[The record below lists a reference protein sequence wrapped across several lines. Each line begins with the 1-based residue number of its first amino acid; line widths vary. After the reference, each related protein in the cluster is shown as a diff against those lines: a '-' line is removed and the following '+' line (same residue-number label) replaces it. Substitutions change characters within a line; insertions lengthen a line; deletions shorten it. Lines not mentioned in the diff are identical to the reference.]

1 MVKPTPSQLRACAR
15 WNWEK
20 AQLAK
25 GQNRQADHD
34 RLLKQAISLGQQAR
48 DIEMAFILAG
58 EGAQ

>member
-1 MVKPTPSQLRACAR
+1 MNRPTPSQLRACAR

-25 GQNRQADHD
+25 GQKRVKDYD

-48 DIEMAFILAG
+48 DIESAEADCS
-58 EGAQ
+58 